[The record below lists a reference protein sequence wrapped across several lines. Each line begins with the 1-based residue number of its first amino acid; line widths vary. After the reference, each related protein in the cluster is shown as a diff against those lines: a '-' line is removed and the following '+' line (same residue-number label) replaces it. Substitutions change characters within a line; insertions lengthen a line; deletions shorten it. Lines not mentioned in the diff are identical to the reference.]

1 MEVLLFTIVKSPGAV
16 AIAETTKSISKNGAS
31 IGRGRDNT
39 WVLPDPERYMSSLHT
54 EIVFKDGKYFA
65 IDHSTNGTFY
75 NDPSEEI
82 GKDNQVELKDGDCLI
97 IGDYELEVS
106 LVEED
111 APANIENGPFV
122 SESVISPE
130 PVNAA
135 LAPIPDPL
143 SSDAIPMNN
152 APFSMGMSQQ
162 INNDNPLLQNEEVLD
177 PLVALSSSE
186 AVEDLYP
193 MSTQGDSENLLS
205 HSIQF
210 PEMIPDNWF
219 DMPLPGLD
227 EQVEVADAA
236 VTEMERSP
244 QQQHQHRLRGEIG
257 VGAQVDNQVP
267 ASQPVNIPPE
277 VENPAEDIQP
287 VKKGEAVRKPKPRS
301 SKQIPA
307 EAAAE
312 IKKIREA
319 KQPEREMRK
328 PVVSISANEDLI
340 AAMGLN
346 IQDMSE
352 DQINEINNVVAEF
365 LQVSVKGLMLILK
378 SRSTLKNE
386 FRMSVTTI
394 QSAENNPLKFSPTLE
409 DAMVNMFVRSGNA
422 YIDPVAAIKEGIE
435 SVADHQFAVFAG
447 MRSAF
452 NHLLE
457 RFNPEILEAKFNKQK
472 SSSLLAS
479 KKARN
484 WELFNSLYEDIIKD
498 RDDSFQYL
506 FGDEF
511 VQAYEQQMQ
520 QLKLTRSNKKQ

>member
-1 MEVLLFTIVKSPGAV
+1 V

-65 IDHSTNGTFY
+65 VDHSTNGTFY

-82 GKDNQVELKDGDCLI
+82 GKDNQVELKDGDRLI

-111 APANIENGPFV
+111 SSANSESGPFV
-122 SESVISPE
+122 SEPLVSQE
-130 PVNAA
+130 PINT
-135 LAPIPDPL
+135 APASIPDPF
-143 SSDAIPMNN
+143 SGDAIPMNN
-152 APFSMGMSQQ
+152 APFSMGISQQ

-186 AVEDLYP
+186 EVEDIYP

-236 VTEMERSP
+236 VTEMNMTP

-257 VGAQVDNQVP
+257 VGAQIDSQASIKQP
-267 ASQPVNIPPE
+267 AYIPPE
-277 VENPAEDIQP
+277 VEARAEEIKP
-287 VKKGEAVRKPKPRS
+287 VIKDEVVRKPKPRAA
-301 SKQIPA
+301 KQQIPA

-312 IKKIREA
+312 IKKIRES
-319 KQPEREMRK
+319 KEPERQVQK
-328 PVVSISANEDLI
+328 PVVSISSNEDLI

-352 DQINEINNVVAEF
+352 DQINDINNVVAEF
-365 LQVSVKGLMLILK
+365 LQVAVKGLMLILK

-422 YIDPVAAIKEGIE
+422 YIDPVTAIKEGIE

-484 WELFNSLYEDIIKD
+484 WELFNNLYEDIIKD

-520 QLKLTRSNKKQ
+520 QLKLTRANKK